1 MKTYYL
7 HISYRGI
14 ADNEETVLGEA
25 LVRASNLSLT
35 QIREHFKE
43 DSKLKRCP
51 VITSLTEI
59 SKGLYEML
67 SDKTEDNE
75 QHREDKSRD

>member
-1 MKTYYL
+1 MKTHYL

-14 ADNEETVLGEA
+14 TDNEETVIGDA
-25 LVRASNLSLT
+25 LIRASNLSLT
-35 QIREHFKE
+35 QIREHFKDE
-43 DSKLKRCP
+43 DKLKKCP

-67 SDKTEDNE
+67 SDKTEDND
-75 QHREDKSRD
+75 QGL

>member
-7 HISYRGI
+7 HVAYRGI
-14 ADNEETVLGEA
+14 DDNEGTVLGEA
-25 LVRASNLSLT
+25 LVRTSNLSLT
-35 QIREHFKE
+35 QIREHFKDE
-43 DSKLKRCP
+43 DKLKKRP

-59 SKGLYEML
+59 SKGLFEML

-75 QHREDKSRD
+75 QH

>member
-1 MKTYYL
+1 MKTHYL
-7 HISYRGI
+7 HISYRGV
-14 ADNEETVLGEA
+14 ADNEEIVIGEA
-25 LVRASNLSLT
+25 LIRASNLSLA

-43 DSKLKRCP
+43 DSKLKRRP

-59 SKGLYEML
+59 SKELFEML

-75 QHREDKSRD
+75 QH

>member
-7 HISYRGI
+7 HVAYQGI
-14 ADNEETVLGEA
+14 ADNEETVIGEA
-25 LVRASNLSLT
+25 LVRASNPSLT
-35 QIREHFKE
+35 QMRKHFKD
-43 DSKLKRCP
+43 DSKLKSLP

-59 SKGLYEML
+59 SKELYEML

-75 QHREDKSRD
+75 QH

>member
-7 HISYRGI
+7 HVAYQGI
-14 ADNEETVLGEA
+14 TDNEETVMGDA
-25 LVRASNLSLT
+25 LIRVSNLSLT
-35 QIREHFKE
+35 QIREHFKDE
-43 DSKLKRCP
+43 DKLKMCP

-75 QHREDKSRD
+75 QH

>member
-1 MKTYYL
+1 MKTHYL
-7 HISYRGI
+7 HVAYRGI

-25 LVRASNLSLT
+25 LVIASNLSLT
-35 QIREHFKE
+35 QMREHFKD
-43 DSKLKRCP
+43 DSKLKSLP

-59 SKGLYEML
+59 SEELYEML

-75 QHREDKSRD
+75 QH

>member
-7 HISYRGI
+7 HVAYQGI

-25 LVRASNLSLT
+25 LVRTSNLSLT

-43 DSKLKRCP
+43 ESKLKGLP

-75 QHREDKSRD
+75 QH